1 MEYTFANGTK
11 FMLDEGV
18 ESYKFGAILKATEP
32 EEIKE
37 IFLNHG
43 YDVDKVVSGHFL
55 KMFAMDAKEV
65 HELPLILDEIEA
77 LNLKDVFNYNMR
89 VQIFKREFVERVKYC
104 LDNNIAFLNSDN
116 TFIRQ
121 LNSPDA
127 FKDYTTSM
135 PLKDTEEKIELDMED
150 TMVKHKIMETL
161 GEIGND
167 EQNPVLTAIISNIY
181 THLDEVIKKDEKK
194 YKVMGIRHLVEDAL
208 VGEIDPVMQSVFDTK
223 VLVAF
228 PENEMER
235 GL

>member
-1 MEYTFANGTK
+1 MDFKFVNTKITLKEGIAPEKFLANRAVAK
-11 FMLDEGV
+11 N
-18 ESYKFGAILKATEP
+18 P
-32 EEIKE
+32 ERIKNM
-37 IFLNHG
+37 FLEHG
-43 YDVDKVVSGHFL
+43 YDISSAPGEFIKTLSYDE
-55 KMFAMDAKEV
+55 KEAY
-65 HELPLILDEIEA
+65 ELSEVLDEIEQ
-77 LNLKDVFNYNMR
+77 LGLKDVFNANLR
-89 VQIFKREFVERVKYC
+89 PASFKKSFVERVKTC
-104 LDNNIAFLNSDN
+104 LENHTPFLNSDN